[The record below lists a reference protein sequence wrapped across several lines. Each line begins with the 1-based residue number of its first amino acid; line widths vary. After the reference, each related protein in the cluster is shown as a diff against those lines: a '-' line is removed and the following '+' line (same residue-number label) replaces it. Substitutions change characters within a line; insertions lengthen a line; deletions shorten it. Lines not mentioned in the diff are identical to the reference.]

1 MIKSISVL
9 GSSSGRNAGD
19 AALISGIMEAVDQ
32 RLNRRVRYEIPTL
45 YPDFVTRTYTDHDVC
60 PINVMPWTG
69 SIKLMGIPTYRSV
82 TRTDMSL
89 VFDAVLFDRDLF
101 NPMFN
106 FLSSLYVLL
115 PAAKR
120 AGKRVGLYNCGVGPI
135 KTKLGAKMLKKVAD
149 VCDFITVREEGSAD
163 VLLDL
168 GVPKDR
174 IILTADAALN
184 APAVSP
190 AETERLLAEIG
201 INKHPE
207 VLAININIYLDT
219 WAEHSSGKLTKESFL
234 DIMAKGINDAA
245 AQISAPILFVT
256 TMHKDIEL
264 TQALKDR
271 IKCEQ
276 PIYIIDNKQ
285 YNHYQLKGIFS
296 HISLLYAMRLH
307 AIILASSAGAPVAGL
322 AYQPKVTHY
331 FEQLGLQDYC
341 NGFKGFSPAAVTEQL
356 VKAWTDRHKIKA
368 TLDQKIPELKQKAFI
383 AAECVAQFD
392 QDQSAC
398 DQTKT
403 HCCANC

>member
-1 MIKSISVL
+1 MINSITIL

-32 RLNRRVRYEIPTL
+32 KLNRKVRYEIPTL
-45 YPDFVTRTYTDHDVC
+45 YPEFVNKTYTSHNVC

-69 SIKLMGIPTYRSV
+69 SLKLFGIPTYRSV

-89 VFDAVLFDRDLF
+89 VFDAVLFDRSLF

-115 PAAKR
+115 PAAKKS
-120 AGKRVGLYNCGVGPI
+120 GKRVGLYNCGVGPI
-135 KTKLGAKMLKKVAD
+135 KTALGAKMLKKITD
-149 VCDFITVREEGSAD
+149 VCDFITVREEGSAK

-168 GVPKDR
+168 GVSKDR

-184 APAVSP
+184 APAVSQ
-190 AETERLLAEIG
+190 AETTRLLSEIG

-219 WAEHSSGKLTKESFL
+219 WAEDSSGQLTQERFL
-234 DIMAKGINDAA
+234 EIMSQGINTAA
-245 AQISAPILFVT
+245 EKIDAPILLVS

-264 TQALKDR
+264 TQMLKAR
-271 IKCEQ
+271 LKCKQ

-341 NGFKGFSPAAVTEQL
+341 NGFRKFSGDSVAEQL
-356 VKAWTDRHKIKA
+356 LKAWGDRHKIKL
-368 TLDQKIPELKQKAFI
+368 TLDQKMPELKQKAFI
-383 AAECVAQFD
+383 AAECVARFD
-392 QDQSAC
+392 LDQCSSLSNNNISAL
-398 DQTKT
+398 TI
-403 HCCANC
+403 